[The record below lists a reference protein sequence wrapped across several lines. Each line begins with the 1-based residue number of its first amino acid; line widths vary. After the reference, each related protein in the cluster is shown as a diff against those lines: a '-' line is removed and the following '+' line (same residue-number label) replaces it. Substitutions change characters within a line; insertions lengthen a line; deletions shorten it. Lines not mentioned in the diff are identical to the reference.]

1 MGFFRGS
8 SLFILSILLL
18 LSFFAAGSFL
28 IVSTSLK
35 YENVQKELGPV
46 IQELSKGL
54 NDENRALFNETA
66 VRELLQDS
74 YYKNY
79 DCDFWNCL
87 ATEQTPL
94 FLVSQKAK
102 DYWKEKFYY
111 SLLISLAL
119 VGLIFFLVQNKLNW
133 PVIVGSILIL
143 SSIPLL
149 KIKGLISLFIPG
161 EISVLSTF
169 LNIFFSKALMVFW
182 IFFILGLLLIG
193 LGFGLKFS
201 NLEFVKKFTE
211 KKETEKKAEKKETR

>member
-79 DCDFWNCL
+79 DCDFWDCF
-87 ATEQTPL
+87 ASEQSPF
-94 FLVSQKAK
+94 FLVSQKAR

-111 SLLISLAL
+111 SLLISLFLIA
-119 VGLIFFLVQNKLNW
+119 LIFFLAQNKLNW
-133 PVIVGSILIL
+133 PILVGSILIL
-143 SSIPLL
+143 SAIPLL

-161 EISVLSTF
+161 EISALSTF
-169 LNIFFSKALMVFW
+169 LNIFFSKAMMVFW
-182 IFFILGLLLIG
+182 ISFILGLVLIG
-193 LGFGLKFS
+193 IGLGLKFS
-201 NLEFVKKFTE
+201 NADFVKKITE
-211 KKETEKKAEKKETR
+211 KQEAEKSKSKKK